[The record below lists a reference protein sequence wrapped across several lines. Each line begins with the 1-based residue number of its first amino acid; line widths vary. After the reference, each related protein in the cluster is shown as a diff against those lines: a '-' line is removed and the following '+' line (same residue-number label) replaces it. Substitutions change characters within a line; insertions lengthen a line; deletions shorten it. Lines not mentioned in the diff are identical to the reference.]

1 MPDTTDP
8 SLTSFVDVPS
18 DSHFP
23 IQNLPYGVFRP
34 HNGDLPRVGVAIGD
48 RVLDLSALQ
57 SRELFDHPQI
67 AERHPFSQP
76 SLNAFMSMG
85 PDVWQFVRTRL
96 SELLR
101 EGSALHDD
109 SGLRERALFDRAR
122 IEMMLPAQ
130 IGDYTDFYSSEEHA
144 TNVGTMFRGPE
155 NALKPNWKHLPVG
168 YHGRASSVVV
178 SGTPVR
184 RPCGQTRP
192 DDDQPPV
199 FGPTRLLDFEL
210 EMGFFVGP
218 GNQLGENI
226 PIERAADHIFGMALV
241 NDWSA
246 RDIQGWEYV
255 PLGPFLGKSFAT
267 TVSPWV
273 VPMAAL
279 EPFRQAGPQQ
289 DPEPLPYLRSGRDAA
304 YDIQLEA
311 SLTPGGGNSN
321 GNGGG
326 QGKTICRTNFSHLY
340 WTAEQQLA
348 HHTVNG
354 CNARPGDLLASGT
367 ISGPTEDS
375 YGSLLELTWRGE
387 NELDFPGGTTRTFIE
402 DGDRLTLTGWAE
414 SDDGYRVGFGECT
427 GDVLPARDC

>member
-1 MPDTTDP
+1 MPKTDLTDP
-8 SLTSFVDVPS
+8 SLTSFIDAPS

-34 HNGDLPRVGVAIGD
+34 HNGTMPRVGTAIGD
-48 RVLDLSALQ
+48 QVLDLSALE
-57 SRELFDHPQI
+57 SRELLDHPQI
-67 AERHPFSQP
+67 NERHPFSQP
-76 SLNAFMSMG
+76 ALNAFMSMG
-85 PDVWQFVRTRL
+85 PDVWQFVRRRV

-109 SGLRERALFDRAR
+109 GDLRERALFDRASV
-122 IEMMLPAQ
+122 EMLLPAQ

-168 YHGRASSVVV
+168 YHGRASSVIP

-192 DDDQPPV
+192 DDDAPPV
-199 FGPTRLLDFEL
+199 FGPTKLLDFEL

-218 GNQLGENI
+218 GNRLGENI
-226 PIERAADHIFGMALV
+226 PIDRAADHIFGMALV

-279 EPFRQAGPQQ
+279 EPFRQSGPEQ
-289 DPEPLPYLRSGRDAA
+289 EPQPLDYLRAERDGA

-311 SLTPGGGNSN
+311 SLTPGGDSS
-321 GNGGG
+321 GGE
-326 QGKTICRTNFSHLY
+326 GKTICRTNFGHLY
-340 WTAEQQLA
+340 WTAQQQLA

-375 YGSLLELTWRGE
+375 YGSLLELTWRGA
-387 NELDFPGGTTRTFIE
+387 NPIELPGGEERTFLE

-414 SDDGYRVGFGECT
+414 GDAYRVGFGECT
-427 GDVLPARDC
+427 GEILPARDC